1 MKPIV
6 RLRHISTGTKI
17 RLAIAM
23 YESGLRSD
31 RGDSSLVGDHSPF
44 FLQSAQ
50 ALLSGCLTSSRRMRA
65 LRSVVDLSEAVSAA
79 QSRRAQQVGE
89 GD

>member
-1 MKPIV
+1 MD
-6 RLRHISTGTKI
+6 R
-17 RLAIAM
+17 
-23 YESGLRSD
+23 SGLHSS

-44 FLQSAQ
+44 FLQSAH

-65 LRSVVDLSEAVSAA
+65 LRSVVDLSEAASAA
-79 QSRRAQQVGE
+79 HPRGAQEVGE